1 MYELKITGNF
11 KKGLKR
17 IKKRGYKIE
26 LLEEIVEKLRKGEKL
41 PEKYKDHE
49 LSGNHKGYRDC
60 HIEPDWLLIYKI
72 ENMKLIL
79 TLVNTGT
86 HSDLSF

>member
-41 PEKYKDHE
+41 PDKYRDHE
-49 LSGNHKGYRDC
+49 LLGNHKGYRDC

-72 ENMKLIL
+72 EHMKLIL